1 MKAFMKE
8 LIKTIVRLLDWMSCV
23 IPTMFGENDVEPP
36 TNPIGYGLSVL
47 SGLVVCAC
55 CAFAMFIIVGMFICV
70 VASYPITSCSIA
82 LVLGLFIGIGYWRKK
97 IGGKLG

>member
-1 MKAFMKE
+1 MKE
-8 LIKTIVRLLDWMSCV
+8 LIKATVIMLDWLSCV
-23 IPTMFGENDVEPP
+23 IQNVFLVHDVEPP
-36 TNPIGYGLSVL
+36 TNPIEYGLSVL

-70 VASYPITSCSIA
+70 VASYPITSGSIA